1 MNFEKRISGMYNAPI
16 WALHR
21 LIFDLWLEVL
31 SLRRQVANAA
41 KDVEKAA

>member
-1 MNFEKRISGMYNAPI
+1 MNFEKRISSMYNAPI

-31 SLRRQVANAA
+31 ALRRKVANA
-41 KDVEKAA
+41 VQTEKAA